1 MIATKDFRYHD
12 FRSGKSVEVRAGQEV
27 SAEYLRANK
36 VDTARLER
44 TKYLEPVPEP
54 VRDDEPRPKK
64 RVRAKR

>member
-1 MIATKDFRYHD
+1 MIAMREFRYHD
-12 FRSGKSVEVRAGQEV
+12 FRSGKSVEVHAGQEV

-44 TKYLEPVPEP
+44 TKYLESVPAPVS
-54 VRDDEPRPKK
+54 DDEPRPKK